1 MEDWK
6 MGWEG
11 NDGDGKS
18 RMKMGRAGWKI
29 GRWDGKD
36 GRLEDG
42 MGREGNYEDGNGRM
56 EMGREG

>member
-1 MEDWK
+1 MGRIEGWK

-29 GRWDGKD
+29 GRWDGKNS
-36 GRLEDG
+36 G
-42 MGREGNYEDGNGRM
+42 
-56 EMGREG
+56 